1 MFKKILIA
9 NRGEIACRIISTAQK
24 LGIKTVAI
32 CSDPDVN
39 SKHVNAADEYIN
51 IGGNAS
57 SESYLVIPKIIEA
70 IKKSN
75 ADAIHPGY
83 GFLSENVH
91 FRDEVHKVGKIF
103 IGPPSQ
109 AISLMG
115 DKIESKKIAKKAGVS
130 VVPGGLNVI
139 KNIDKALLEAKKI
152 GYPLMV
158 KASAGGG
165 GKGMRVAFDDKE
177 LKENFSSAINEAKS
191 SFGDE
196 RVFIEKF
203 IEFPKHI
210 EIQVLGD
217 QFGNFIH
224 LGERECSIQR
234 RHQKVIEEAPSPFVD
249 DELRQKMVDQAI
261 KLAKAVGYYS
271 AGTVEFVVDK
281 NKNFYFL
288 EMNTRLQVEHPVTEL
303 TTGVD
308 LVEQMIK
315 IAYGDKLE
323 IKQNDINLKGSA
335 IECRI
340 YAEDSSK
347 NFLPS
352 IGRLTR
358 YIEPSGKNI
367 RVDSGVV
374 EGSEITMFYDPMI
387 SKLCTFANE
396 RDLVIKEMINSLD
409 RYFIEGVETNKDFLS
424 NILQN
429 NEFKSGNF
437 STSFIADNYPTGY
450 DSSNV
455 SIKEKEILYCV
466 AAFINYKYLARA
478 ASISNQLKGF
488 NKTVGNFWSVTDKK
502 KNVNVK
508 INYNNFND
516 NYDLY
521 LLDRHFSVKSNWKI
535 GYPIFSAIIDN
546 KLHYFTINRNGPRII
561 INYKGT
567 VIELLVFSPRHSEL
581 NKVMI
586 PRKKEDKS
594 KFLLAPMPGLLVS
607 IMVKEGD
614 NIEENQPLA
623 VIEAMKMENIIK
635 AEKKSKVKKVSC
647 KEGDSLE
654 VDQIILEFE

>member
-288 EMNTRLQVEHPVTEL
+288 EMNTR
-303 TTGVD
+303 
-308 LVEQMIK
+308 
-315 IAYGDKLE
+315 A
-323 IKQNDINLKGSA
+323 
-335 IECRI
+335 
-340 YAEDSSK
+340 
-347 NFLPS
+347 
-352 IGRLTR
+352 
-358 YIEPSGKNI
+358 SG
-367 RVDSGVV
+367 
-374 EGSEITMFYDPMI
+374 
-387 SKLCTFANE
+387 
-396 RDLVIKEMINSLD
+396 
-409 RYFIEGVETNKDFLS
+409 
-424 NILQN
+424 
-429 NEFKSGNF
+429 
-437 STSFIADNYPTGY
+437 
-450 DSSNV
+450 
-455 SIKEKEILYCV
+455 
-466 AAFINYKYLARA
+466 
-478 ASISNQLKGF
+478 
-488 NKTVGNFWSVTDKK
+488 
-502 KNVNVK
+502 
-508 INYNNFND
+508 
-516 NYDLY
+516 
-521 LLDRHFSVKSNWKI
+521 
-535 GYPIFSAIIDN
+535 
-546 KLHYFTINRNGPRII
+546 
-561 INYKGT
+561 
-567 VIELLVFSPRHSEL
+567 
-581 NKVMI
+581 
-586 PRKKEDKS
+586 
-594 KFLLAPMPGLLVS
+594 
-607 IMVKEGD
+607 
-614 NIEENQPLA
+614 
-623 VIEAMKMENIIK
+623 
-635 AEKKSKVKKVSC
+635 
-647 KEGDSLE
+647 
-654 VDQIILEFE
+654 